1 MALYDDCILFR
12 LAKAYQ
18 KVQSRWK
25 ARLNSYGLTPMQ
37 FLVLEALYEEEG
49 LSVGEIGKRLVLDN
63 ATLSGVLDRM
73 AEGGWV
79 RKNTADEDRRLVQIF
94 LTPKAKA
101 SRTKLIQEGKE
112 ANEEVLIGFRMEER
126 LLLNRMLKDLQK

>member
-18 KVQSRWK
+18 KVQSKWK
-25 ARLNSYGLTPMQ
+25 SRLNNYGLTPMQ

-49 LSVGEIGKRLVLDN
+49 LSVGEIGKKLVLDN

-73 AEGGWV
+73 VESGWI
-79 RKNTADEDRRLVQIF
+79 RKNTADEDRRLLQIF
-94 LTPKAKA
+94 LTPKAKEFK
-101 SRTKLIQEGKE
+101 TKLIQEGKE

-126 LLLNRMLKDLQK
+126 LLLIRMLKDLQK